1 MVGIIPMHET
11 PPEISAAAI
20 IAAATIYVATLP
32 RDAGKPF
39 PSDDEAATRVAE
51 MADTIIAKFTG

>member
-1 MVGIIPMHET
+1 MHET

-32 RDAGKPF
+32 QDAGKPF
-39 PSDDEAATRVAE
+39 PSDDEAATRVAA
-51 MADTIIAKFTG
+51 MADTIVGKIY

>member
-1 MVGIIPMHET
+1 MHET

-32 RDAGKPF
+32 QDAGKPAR
-39 PSDDEAATRVAE
+39 SDEEVATRVAE
-51 MADTIIAKFTG
+51 LADKIIEKFDG